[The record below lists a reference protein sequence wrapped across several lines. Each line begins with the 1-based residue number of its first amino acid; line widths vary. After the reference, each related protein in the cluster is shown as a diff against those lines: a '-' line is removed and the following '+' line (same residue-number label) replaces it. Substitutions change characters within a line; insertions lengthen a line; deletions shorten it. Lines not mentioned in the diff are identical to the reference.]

1 MVDFAKLIATD
12 TERWIKVVKFANLK
26 SEERAANLVGG
37 NVMFAR
43 RHLLQLATG
52 AFAAA
57 GFADLAF
64 ALDYPTRPI
73 TIVVPFA
80 AGGATDVLARVLSD
94 AMGKSL
100 GQTIIVE
107 DVTGAAGSIGV
118 ARVVRAAPDGYTLSI
133 GTLTTHVLIGGLYKL
148 DFDLLDGLIPIAELA
163 YEPLLICVRNG
174 LPAHNLRELIAWLKA
189 NPGKAT
195 VGIPGAGST
204 GNLAGIAFEKL
215 TGTSVQFVPYRGDA
229 PAVQDMMAGQIDMMI
244 EPSSNFTAQVQA
256 GTIRAIAVP
265 AKTRMSSLP
274 DVPTT
279 DEAGLPGYYASI
291 WFGFWAPKNTPQE
304 IITKLNAAAVAAL
317 ADDNVK
323 TRLNKLGQ
331 QVAARELQEPA
342 AFAAFQKSEAE
353 KWWPIIK
360 AANLK
365 VD

>member
-1 MVDFAKLIATD
+1 MSL
-12 TERWIKVVKFANLK
+12 
-26 SEERAANLVGG
+26 
-37 NVMFAR
+37 AR
-43 RHLLQLATG
+43 RKFLHLAG
-52 AFAAA
+52 GAAA
-57 GFADLAF
+57 TASFSHAAF

-73 TIVVPFA
+73 TIVCPFA
-80 AGGATDVLARVLSD
+80 AGGATDVLARVLAD
-94 AMGKSL
+94 PMGKSL
-100 GQTIIVE
+100 GQSIIVE
-107 DVTGAAGSIGV
+107 NVTGAAGSIGV
-118 ARVVRAAPDGYTLSI
+118 ARVVRSPADGYTLSI

-148 DFDLLDGLIPIAELA
+148 DFDLLTDLTPIAELA
-163 YEPLLICVRNG
+163 YEPLLICVKNG
-174 LPAHNLRELIAWLKA
+174 LPVHNLQELITWLKA
-189 NPGKAT
+189 NPGKAS

-204 GNLAGIAFEKL
+204 GNLAGISFQNI
-215 TGTSVQFVPYRGDA
+215 TGTAFQFVPYRGDA

-265 AKTRMSSLP
+265 AKTRLFSLP

-291 WFGFWAPKNTPQE
+291 WFGLWAPKNTPKD
-304 IITKLNAAAVAAL
+304 IIAKLSSAALVAL

-323 TRLNKLGQ
+323 AKLNKLGQ
-331 QVAARELQEPA
+331 QVATRELQDPG

-365 VD
+365 VE

>member
-1 MVDFAKLIATD
+1 MSL
-12 TERWIKVVKFANLK
+12 
-26 SEERAANLVGG
+26 
-37 NVMFAR
+37 AR
-43 RHLLQLATG
+43 RKFLHLTG
-52 AFAAA
+52 GTAAA
-57 GFADLAF
+57 ATLSGAAF

-80 AGGATDVLARVLSD
+80 AGGATDVLARVLADPIS
-94 AMGKSL
+94 KSL
-100 GQTIIVE
+100 GQTVIVE
-107 DVTGAAGSIGV
+107 NVTGAAGSIGV
-118 ARVVRAAPDGYTLSI
+118 SRVVRAPADGYTLSI

-148 DFDLLDGLIPIAELA
+148 DFDLLTDLMPVAELA
-163 YEPLLICVRNG
+163 YEPLLICVKNS
-174 LPAHNLRELIAWLKA
+174 LPVKNLQELIAWLKA
-189 NPGKAT
+189 NPGKAS

-204 GNLAGIAFEKL
+204 GNLAGISFQNV
-215 TGTSVQFVPYRGDA
+215 TGTTFQFVPYRGDA

-265 AKTRMSSLP
+265 AKTRLSSLP

-291 WFGFWAPKNTPQE
+291 WFGMWAPKNTPKDV
-304 IITKLNAAAVAAL
+304 IARLNGAAVAAL

-323 TRLNKLGQ
+323 ARLNKLGQ
-331 QVAARELQEPA
+331 QVAARELQDPA

-360 AANLK
+360 SANLK
-365 VD
+365 VE

>member
-1 MVDFAKLIATD
+1 LHLASGAIA
-12 TERWIKVVKFANLK
+12 A
-26 SEERAANLVGG
+26 SSYSGS
-37 NVMFAR
+37 
-43 RHLLQLATG
+43 
-52 AFAAA
+52 
-57 GFADLAF
+57 AF

-94 AMGKSL
+94 PMSKAL
-100 GQTIIVE
+100 GQTMIVE
-107 DVTGAAGSIGV
+107 NLTGAAGSIGV
-118 ARVVRAAPDGYTLSI
+118 TRVVRAPADGYTLSI

-148 DFDLLDGLIPIAELA
+148 DFDLLGDLTPIAELA
-163 YEPLLICVRNG
+163 YEPLLICVKNS
-174 LPAHNLRELIAWLKA
+174 LPVHNLQELIAWLKA
-189 NPGKAT
+189 NPGKAS

-204 GNLAGIAFEKL
+204 GNLAGISFQNV
-215 TGTSVQFVPYRGDA
+215 TGTTFQFVPYRGDA

-244 EPSSNFTAQVQA
+244 EPSSNFTAQVLA

-265 AKTRMSSLP
+265 SKTRLANLP

-291 WFGFWAPKNTPQE
+291 WFGMWAPKNTPKD
-304 IITKLNAAAVAAL
+304 IITKLNAAAVTAL

-323 TRLNKLGQ
+323 NRLNKLGQ
-331 QVAARELQEPA
+331 QVATRDLQEPA

-360 AANLK
+360 AANIK
-365 VD
+365 VE